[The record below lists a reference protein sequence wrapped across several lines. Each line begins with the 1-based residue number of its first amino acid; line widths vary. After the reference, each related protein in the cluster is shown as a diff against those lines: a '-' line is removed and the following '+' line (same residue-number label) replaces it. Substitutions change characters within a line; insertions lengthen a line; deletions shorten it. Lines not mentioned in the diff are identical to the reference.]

1 MAAHTGFVVCFTSV
15 HHRAC
20 LGFQDA
26 QAFVLR
32 AALHCRLRVQ
42 VEMEK
47 APVGLRHMIP
57 TARRIIAPRI
67 YDWRGIF
74 PLKGFGPINTVV

>member
-1 MAAHTGFVVCFTSV
+1 MATHTGFAVGLTSV
-15 HHRAC
+15 HHRAR

-26 QAFVLR
+26 QAFVLC
-32 AALHCRLRVQ
+32 AALYCRLRVQ

-47 APVGLRHMIP
+47 VSAGIRHMIP
-57 TARRIIAPRI
+57 TATRIIAPRT